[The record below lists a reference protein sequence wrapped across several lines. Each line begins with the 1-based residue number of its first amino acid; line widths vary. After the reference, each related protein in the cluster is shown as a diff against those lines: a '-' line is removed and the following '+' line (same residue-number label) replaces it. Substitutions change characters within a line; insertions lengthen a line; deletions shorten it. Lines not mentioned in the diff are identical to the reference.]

1 MMLKPS
7 IDSLLEK
14 VNSKYSLV
22 ILSSKRAHELDA
34 GAKPTLEK
42 FESVKNVGRA
52 LEEIDAGN
60 VIMDPH
66 PELKRERL
74 RKEAEEKAQAASE
87 EKEELEKKYTDE
99 KM

>member
-1 MMLKPS
+1 MLKPS

-14 VNSKYSLV
+14 VNSKYSLC

-34 GAKPTLEK
+34 GATPTLDN

-74 RKEAEEKAQAASE
+74 RQEAQRKELMEEECRRQ
-87 EKEELEKKYTDE
+87 LETRVDHQL
-99 KM
+99 